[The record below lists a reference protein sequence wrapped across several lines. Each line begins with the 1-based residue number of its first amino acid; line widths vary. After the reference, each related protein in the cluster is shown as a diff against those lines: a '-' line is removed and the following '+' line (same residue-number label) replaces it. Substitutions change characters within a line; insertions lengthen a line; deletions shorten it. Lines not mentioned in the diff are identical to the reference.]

1 MAANKPCAEGET
13 ESFQV
18 EYRLQ
23 HKDGSWRWIL
33 GWPLDITDRK
43 KAEREIKEK
52 YDEPARFRQLAVG
65 REKKMIELKKDIN
78 ERLKENGFPEKY
90 KIH

>member
-33 GWPLDITDRK
+33 GWLLDITDRK
-43 KAEREIKEK
+43 KASGQLRRNTMNRRAS
-52 YDEPARFRQLAVG
+52 DNWRSVARKG
-65 REKKMIELKKDIN
+65 
-78 ERLKENGFPEKY
+78 
-90 KIH
+90 